1 MSSSVF
7 PVRSRRRLGGSL
19 SSLRFRVFLGVLLV
33 GLAPVVGAL
42 IWGLLIQFG
51 NNPTPSPPSGADHG
65 AVVSAWDGSWA
76 AVGVFPGSEVEADAV
91 TMCQRLS
98 SSDYSALERHVAA
111 LMAASPTFEHQA
123 GIPAAQFVSESDAM
137 AMHEVGGS
145 RYMGMFSTAQLD
157 ELRTRGYYWGEATYW
172 FPEPIDPDGRRSDV
186 GMMGVPTPIVAW
198 MPTPDTISFVQV
210 QVDYTVFPDTPVPWW
225 WLETVVLVGVGCVI
239 ILALAATLLATRG
252 MLNPLRQMAAASGVA
267 EAGGEPQPV
276 RESGPREIRQLAR
289 VFNGMALRTSRAQEA
304 EQSFLLSVSHELKTP
319 LTAIKGYGET
329 LAQGRAEPRAAGEVI
344 VKEANRLQRLV
355 QDVLDLAR
363 SRKSSF
369 SVRSETVDLATVAH
383 EVFERYAPR
392 AQEYGLDLQVD
403 ADAPAPVSG
412 DADRVLQ
419 VVSNLV
425 ENALRCTP
433 AEGAVTIAVA
443 PGELRVMDTG
453 LGLTRDDLA
462 HAFDRFYLYERYG
475 RERAVGTGLGL
486 AIVKNLTT
494 AMGGSVQVEST
505 LGVGTTFTLMLAPA
519 SGSPDSRVRDS

>member
-1 MSSSVF
+1 M
-7 PVRSRRRLGGSL
+7 R

-33 GLAPVVGAL
+33 GLAPIVGAL

-51 NNPTPSPPSGADHG
+51 NQTSPSPPSGADHG
-65 AVVSAWDGSWA
+65 AVASAWEGSLTA
-76 AVGVFPGSEVEADAV
+76 FGVFPGSEVEADAV
-91 TMCQRLS
+91 TMRQRLS
-98 SSDYSALERHVAA
+98 VSDYSALERHAAA
-111 LMAASPTFEHQA
+111 LMAATSMFDHEA
-123 GIPAAQFVSESDAM
+123 GMPVAQFGSGAEPDPA
-137 AMHEVGGS
+137 GS
-145 RYMGMFSTAQLD
+145 RYTGMFSTAQLD
-157 ELRTRGYYWGEATYW
+157 ELRARGYYWGEATYW
-172 FPEPIDPDGRRSDV
+172 FPEALASAGPGSGA
-186 GMMGVPTPIVAW
+186 GMMGVPTPVVAW

-210 QVDYTVFPDTPVPWW
+210 QVDNTVFAETPVPWW
-225 WLETVVLVGVGCVI
+225 WLWTVVLAGIGCVI
-239 ILALAATLLATRG
+239 VLAFAATLLVTRG
-252 MLNPLRQMAAASGVA
+252 TIRPLRQMAAASLVA
-267 EAGGEPQPV
+267 EAGGDPEPV
-276 RESGPREIRQLAR
+276 GESGPREIRRLAR
-289 VFNGMALRTSRAQEA
+289 VFNGMAVRTSRAQEA

-363 SRKSSF
+363 SRKSNF
-369 SVRSETVDLATVAH
+369 SVRSETVDLTAVAH

-392 AQEYGLDLQVD
+392 AQEYGLDLKTE
-403 ADAPAPVSG
+403 AESPALVCG

-433 AEGAVTIAVA
+433 AEGVVTIAVA
-443 PGELRVMDTG
+443 PGELRVIDTG

-486 AIVKNLTT
+486 AIVENLTT
-494 AMGGSVQVEST
+494 VMGGAVQVEST
-505 LGVGTTFTLMLAPA
+505 LGVGTTLTLTLPPA
-519 SGSPDSRVRDS
+519 SNPPES

>member
-1 MSSSVF
+1 MRASVS
-7 PVRSRRRLGGSL
+7 PVRSRRRIGGPL
-19 SSLRFRVFLGVLLV
+19 SSLRCRVFLGVLLV
-33 GLAPVVGAL
+33 GLAPVMGAL

-51 NNPTPSPPSGADHG
+51 NNTSPSPPSGADHG
-65 AVVSAWDGSWA
+65 AVASAWDGSWA
-76 AVGVFPGSEVEADAV
+76 AFGVFPGSEVEADAD
-91 TMCQRLS
+91 TMRHRLS
-98 SSDYSALERHVAA
+98 AADYSALERHAAA
-111 LMAASPTFEHQA
+111 LMAATSMFEHQT
-123 GIPAAQFVSESDAM
+123 GIPVTQFASESDRLPVM
-137 AMHEVGGS
+137 EVGGS
-145 RYMGMFSTAQLD
+145 RYVCMFSAAQLD
-157 ELRTRGYYWGEATYW
+157 ELRTRGYYWGEATYT
-172 FPEPIDPDGRRSDV
+172 FAEPVDPGDPSSEV
-186 GMMGVPTPIVAW
+186 ALMGVPTPIVAW

-210 QVDYTVFPDTPVPWW
+210 QVDSSFFPGPPVPWW

-239 ILALAATLLATRG
+239 ILALAAALLATRG
-252 MLNPLRQMAAASGVA
+252 MVIPLRQMAAASGVA

-289 VFNGMALRTSRAQEA
+289 VFNGMAVRTSRAQEA

-369 SVRSETVDLATVAH
+369 SVRSETVDLAMVAH

-403 ADAPAPVSG
+403 ADAPALVSG

-419 VVSNLV
+419 VLSNLV

-505 LGVGTTFTLMLAPA
+505 LGVGTMFTLMLAPA
-519 SGSPDSRVRDS
+519 SGSPDSPVRDS